1 MDTLPKH
8 FTITNSC
15 VACDGGSS
23 FLLGH
28 YENGEELHVGIE
40 WSIEQTSTGTT
51 RFRANDIVIPK
62 GSDAETIW
70 LQIIRDATVTA
81 DCLDEDGH
89 VWIETSEANEQL
101 REAADHIIA
110 LVLSKT
116 HQDWH
121 SIPENKTTVERVQEL
136 LAEGKRLEAMKVYRE
151 GNPGSSPAEAKAAIE
166 AFPGI

>member
-8 FTITNSC
+8 ITITNSC

-28 YENGEELHVGIE
+28 DENGEELHVGME

-51 RFRANDIVIPK
+51 RFRVNDTVIPK
-62 GSDAETIW
+62 GSDAEPIW
-70 LQIIRDATVTA
+70 LQIIRDANVVA
-81 DCLDEDGH
+81 DCLDEDGR
-89 VWIETSEANEQL
+89 VWIEAAEANEQL
-101 REAADHIIA
+101 REAADHIMA

-116 HQDWH
+116 HQNWQPDP
-121 SIPENKTTVERVQEL
+121 IQLTAEERVQLL

-151 GNPGSSPAEAKAAIE
+151 GNPGASPAEAKAAIE